1 MLRKPA
7 PPDDATR
14 RAMRRDLVAALEG
27 GLPVEAL
34 VAVAWRDR
42 DASACCASE
51 GADDALAQAALD
63 ALDGAPPASGLA
75 LVEVW
80 PLPAGR
86 RCAVAVR
93 ADGDI
98 DPDLRLTWC
107 EMARALVA
115 AHVDAE
121 RLYVRAVALEKS
133 ERLQQALYEIADLAG
148 SHIEMQVMLRMV
160 HHVIGGLMYAANFYI
175 VLYDAGREALRFLYF
190 ADERDDWV
198 ADPGEEI
205 LASDMPNSLTLA
217 LLRHGEPVRGP
228 SDAVRAQ
235 LGVPRDPAH
244 GPDSEDWLGVPMRRD
259 DVVCGAIV
267 VQSYDRANVYGEE
280 ERALLAFV
288 AQHILTALERHLA
301 REQLERRV
309 RERTCELER
318 LNAELQVEI
327 EERQRAEKLQSAL
340 FRIAELSTSA
350 PSLDDFYREVHAI
363 VGELLY
369 ARNFYI
375 AMISEDG
382 ERLEFPYSIDE
393 RDGRRT
399 PRSLGFGLTEY
410 VLTRRRPLL
419 VEREDIDRMTRDGE
433 LISRGALAYCWLG
446 VPLWRED
453 QAVGVIAVQ
462 SYSPDVRFTRRDQEL
477 LTFVAHHIGISLERK
492 RAQDRLMQAHA
503 ELEQRVE
510 SRTRE
515 LARANRE
522 LVAQIGE
529 RLRAEQRLT
538 HQARHDAL
546 TGLPNRT
553 HLIDCLSEAIEGTQA
568 RPHRLF
574 AVLYLDLDRFKLIND
589 SAGHSAG
596 DELLMEA
603 ARRIASCVRAG
614 DVVARLGG
622 DEFAVLVHELDNV
635 HFVEDLAGRILDVL
649 GQPWWVAGREVFPS
663 ASIGIALWHPRYRS
677 GSELLRDADAAM
689 YRAKSMGR
697 GRWATFDEAMREEAM
712 RILDLEADLR
722 RAINGDGFVAFYQP
736 IVRLSDRRVV
746 GHEALLRWSHSSSGL
761 LTPASFIG
769 VGENSSLIE
778 EVDWLVYAQ
787 VADRIAH
794 SQGGYISVN
803 VSPRHFRDSAFADRL
818 LRLLDRA
825 KADPRRLRIEITEVA
840 LIEEAPRV
848 LNMLN
853 HLRGHGVLAQLDDFG
868 TGFSALSYLHRFPI
882 ECLKIDQSF
891 VAGLSSE
898 TRNESEAVVRAIQA
912 LAGSLGIHTVAEGIE
927 NAHQQQ
933 LVRELGCTLGQ
944 GYLYG
949 RPMPE
954 LVSTIDVPEPLAG

>member
-1 MLRKPA
+1 M
-7 PPDDATR
+7 R
-14 RAMRRDLVAALEG
+14 RARRRELVAALEA
-27 GLPVEAL
+27 GLPVEANVAAGWREREGVTVCATEDADDTL
-34 VAVAWRDR
+34 TNAVRNALLGATPIDAHDCLIETWPRPGGRHGAVAAR
-42 DASACCASE
+42 
-51 GADDALAQAALD
+51 LQAALD
-63 ALDGAPPASGLA
+63 
-75 LVEVW
+75 
-80 PLPAGR
+80 
-86 RCAVAVR
+86 
-93 ADGDI
+93 
-98 DPDLRLTWC
+98 PDVRLTWS
-107 EMARALVA
+107 EMARALLA
-115 AHVDAE
+115 THLDAD
-121 RLYVRAVALEKS
+121 RVQRRADSLEKS

-148 SHIEMQVMLRMV
+148 SGLELSAMLRMI

-175 VLYDAGREALRFLYF
+175 VLYDDVRDTLRFVYF
-190 ADERDDWV
+190 ADERDDYV
-198 ADPGEEI
+198 AEPDRDIPTAE
-205 LASDMPNSLTLA
+205 LPNSLTVA

-228 SDAVRAQ
+228 SDAVRGQ
-235 LGVPRDPAH
+235 LNVVRDAAH

-259 DVVCGAIV
+259 DRVCGAIV
-267 VQSYDRANVYGEE
+267 VQSYDRAGVYGEE

-301 REQLERRV
+301 REELEHRV
-309 RERTCELER
+309 RERTHALER
-318 LNAELQVEI
+318 LNAEMQTEI
-327 EERQRAEKLQSAL
+327 EERQRAEQLQSAL
-340 FRIAELSTSA
+340 FRIAELSMSA

-393 RDGRRT
+393 RDGRRKSR
-399 PRSLGFGLTEY
+399 PLGFGLTEY
-410 VLTRRRPLL
+410 VLTRRKPLL
-419 VEREDIDRMTRDGE
+419 VERADIEKLTQDGE
-433 LISRGALAYCWLG
+433 LISRGALACCWLG
-446 VPLWRED
+446 VPLWRDD
-453 QAVGVIAVQ
+453 QVVGVIAVQ
-462 SYSPDVRFTRRDQEL
+462 SYSQQITFSRRDQEL
-477 LTFVAHHIGISLERK
+477 LMFVAHHIGIGLERK
-492 RAQDRLMQAHA
+492 RSQEALMLAHA
-503 ELEQRVE
+503 ELEERVDA
-510 SRTRE
+510 RTRE

-538 HQARHDAL
+538 HQARHDSL

-553 HLIDCLSEAIEGTQA
+553 HLVDCLTESIEMTQTH
-568 RPHRLF
+568 PHKLF
-574 AVLYLDLDRFKLIND
+574 AVLYLDLDRFKLVND

-603 ARRIASCVRAG
+603 ARRIAACVRPG

-622 DEFAVLVHELDNV
+622 DEFAVLVHELDGV
-635 HFVEDLAGRILDVL
+635 ASVERLAGRILETL

-663 ASIGIALWHPRYRS
+663 ASVGIALWHPRYRS

-689 YRAKSMGR
+689 YRAKAAGR

-736 IVRLSDRRVV
+736 IVRLADRSIV
-746 GHEALLRWSHSSSGL
+746 GHEALLRWSHASSGL
-761 LTPASFIG
+761 LTPASFVN

-794 SQGGYISVN
+794 TEGGYISVN

-818 LRLLDRA
+818 LRMLDKA

-840 LIEEAPRV
+840 LLEEAPRV
-848 LNMLN
+848 MNMLN

-891 VAGLSSE
+891 IAGLGSE
-898 TRNESEAVVRAIQA
+898 TRVESEAVVRAIQA

-927 NAHQQQ
+927 NLHQQR

-954 LVSTIDVPEPLAG
+954 LVSGIDAVASLVG

>member
-1 MLRKPA
+1 M
-7 PPDDATR
+7 R
-14 RAMRRDLVAALEG
+14 RARRHDLLAALEA
-27 GLPVEAL
+27 GLPAETRLAAGWRERDEVTVCAGEPVDSAL
-34 VAVAWRDR
+34 TDAVR
-42 DASACCASE
+42 
-51 GADDALAQAALD
+51 AALEPD
-63 ALDGAPPASGLA
+63 AASPPSGLF
-75 LVEVW
+75 VERW
-80 PLPAGR
+80 PLPGGR
-86 RCAVAVR
+86 HAAVAARV
-93 ADGDI
+93 AGEF
-98 DPDLRLTWC
+98 DPDLRMSWS
-107 EMARALVA
+107 EMARSLLAIHLES
-115 AHVDAE
+115 E
-121 RLYVRAVALEKS
+121 RLLRRAELLEKS

-148 SHIEMQVMLRMV
+148 SGIELSAMLRMI

-175 VLYDAGREALRFLYF
+175 VLYDDVRDTVRFLYF

-198 ADPGEEI
+198 AQPDREI
-205 LASDMPNSLTLA
+205 PASEMPNSLTLA
-217 LLRHGEPVRGP
+217 LLRHGDPVRGS
-228 SDAVRAQ
+228 SDAVRRQ
-235 LGVPRDPAH
+235 LGIVRDPSH

-259 DVVCGAIV
+259 DRICGAIV
-267 VQSYDRANVYGEE
+267 VQSYDRGGMYGEE

-301 REQLERRV
+301 RGELEDRV
-309 RERTCELER
+309 RERTHALER
-318 LNAELQVEI
+318 LNQELQAEI

-340 FRIAELSTSA
+340 FRIAELSISA
-350 PSLDDFYREVHAI
+350 PSLDDFYREVHGI

-393 RDGRRT
+393 RDGRRQSR
-399 PRSLGFGLTEY
+399 PLGFGLTEY
-410 VLTRRRPLL
+410 VLTRRQTLL
-419 VEREDIDRMTRDGE
+419 VRRADIEQMAAEGE
-433 LISRGALAYCWLG
+433 LISRGSAAACWLG
-446 VPLWRED
+446 VPLWRND

-462 SYSPDVRFTRRDQEL
+462 SYTHEIEFTRRDQEL
-477 LTFVAHHIGISLERK
+477 LTFVAHHIGIGLERK
-492 RAQDRLMQAHA
+492 RSQEQLLTAHV

-538 HQARHDAL
+538 HQARHDSL
-546 TGLPNRT
+546 TGLPNRS
-553 HLIDCLSEAIEGTQA
+553 HLVDCLTEAIDTTHSH
-568 RPHRLF
+568 PHSLF
-574 AVLYLDLDRFKLIND
+574 AVLYLDLDRFKLVND

-603 ARRIASCVRAG
+603 SRRIASCIRPG

-622 DEFAVLVHELDNV
+622 DEFAVLVHELDSV
-635 HFVEDLAGRILDVL
+635 ATVERLAGRILEVL

-663 ASIGIALWHPRYRS
+663 ASVGIALWHPRYRS

-689 YRAKSMGR
+689 YRAKAAGR

-722 RAINGDGFVAFYQP
+722 RAINGEGFVAFYQP

-746 GHEALLRWSHSSSGL
+746 GHEALLRWQQAGGEL
-761 LTPASFIG
+761 LSPSSFIG

-794 SQGGYISVN
+794 TQGGYISVN

-818 LRLLDRA
+818 LRLLDKA

-840 LIEEAPRV
+840 LLEEAPRV
-848 LNMLN
+848 LNMLK

-891 VAGLSSE
+891 IAGLGSE
-898 TRNESEAVVRAIQA
+898 TRVESEAVVRAIQA

-927 NAHQQQ
+927 NVHQQRM
-933 LVRELGCTLGQ
+933 VRELGCTLGQ

-949 RPMPE
+949 RPLPE
-954 LVSTIDVPEPLAG
+954 LVSVIEEVETLAG

>member
-1 MLRKPA
+1 EPDAA
-7 PPDDATR
+7 PPI
-14 RAMRRDLVAALEG
+14 G
-27 GLPVEAL
+27 GL
-34 VAVAWRDR
+34 
-42 DASACCASE
+42 
-51 GADDALAQAALD
+51 
-63 ALDGAPPASGLA
+63 
-75 LVEVW
+75 LVERW
-80 PLPAGR
+80 PLPGGR
-86 RCAVAVR
+86 HAAVAAR
-93 ADGDI
+93 LSAGL
-98 DPDLRLTWC
+98 DPDLRMTWS
-107 EMARALVA
+107 EMARSLLAT
-115 AHVDAE
+115 HIEAE
-121 RLYVRAVALEKS
+121 RLLRRTELLEKS

-148 SHIEMQVMLRMV
+148 SGIELSAMLRMV

-175 VLYDAGREALRFLYF
+175 VLYDDARDTVRFVYF
-190 ADERDDWV
+190 ADERDNWV
-198 ADPGEEI
+198 AEPDREI
-205 LASDMPNSLTLA
+205 PATEIPNSLTLA
-217 LLRHGEPVRGP
+217 LLRHGDPVRGS
-228 SDAVRAQ
+228 SDAVRDQ
-235 LGVPRDPAH
+235 LGVVRDASH

-259 DVVCGAIV
+259 DRICGAIV
-267 VQSYDRANVYGEE
+267 VQSYDRGGVYGEE

-301 REQLERRV
+301 RGELEDRV
-309 RERTCELER
+309 RERTHALER
-318 LNAELQVEI
+318 LNHELQAEI

-340 FRIAELSTSA
+340 FRIAELSISA
-350 PSLDDFYREVHAI
+350 PSLDDFYREVHGT

-393 RDGRRT
+393 RDGRR
-399 PRSLGFGLTEY
+399 RSRPLGFGLTEY
-410 VLTRRRPLL
+410 VLTRRQPLL
-419 VEREDIDRMTRDGE
+419 VGRGDIERMVADGE
-433 LISRGALAYCWLG
+433 LISRGAAAACWLG
-446 VPLWRED
+446 VPLWRND

-462 SYSPDVRFTRRDQEL
+462 SYIPEIEFSRRDQEL
-477 LTFVAHHIGISLERK
+477 LTFVAHHIGIGLERK
-492 RAQDRLMQAHA
+492 RSQQLLLTAHV

-510 SRTRE
+510 ARTRE

-538 HQARHDAL
+538 HQARHDSL
-546 TGLPNRT
+546 TGLPNRS
-553 HLIDCLSEAIEGTQA
+553 HLVDCLTEAIESSQS
-568 RPHRLF
+568 RPHSLF
-574 AVLYLDLDRFKLIND
+574 AVLYLDLDRFKLVND

-603 ARRIASCVRAG
+603 ARRIASCVRPG

-622 DEFAVLVHELDNV
+622 DEFAVLVHDLDTV
-635 HFVEDLAGRILDVL
+635 ATVERLAGRILEVL

-663 ASIGIALWHPRYRS
+663 ASVGIALWHPRYRG

-689 YRAKSMGR
+689 YRAKAAGR

-722 RAINGDGFVAFYQP
+722 RAINGEGFVAFYQP
-736 IVRLSDRRVV
+736 IVRLSDRRVM
-746 GHEALLRWSHSSSGL
+746 GHEALLRWRQTSGEL
-761 LTPASFIG
+761 LSPASFIG

-794 SQGGYISVN
+794 TQGGYISVN

-818 LRLLDRA
+818 LRLLDKA

-840 LIEEAPRV
+840 LLEEAPRV
-848 LNMLN
+848 LNMLK

-891 VAGLSSE
+891 IAGLGSE
-898 TRNESEAVVRAIQA
+898 TRIESEAVVRAIQA

-927 NAHQQQ
+927 NAHQQRM
-933 LVRELGCTLGQ
+933 VRELGCTLGQ

-949 RPMPE
+949 RPLPE
-954 LVSTIDVPEPLAG
+954 LVDDVTVLEPLPV

>member
-1 MLRKPA
+1 M
-7 PPDDATR
+7 R
-14 RAMRRDLVAALEG
+14 RARRRELVAALEA
-27 GLPVEAL
+27 GLPVDTS
-34 VAVAWRDR
+34 VAAGWRER
-42 DASACCASE
+42 E
-51 GADDALAQAALD
+51 GVTVYTSDESDDALADVVRNALLGATPID
-63 ALDGAPPASGLA
+63 VADGCLI
-75 LVEVW
+75 ERW
-80 PLPAGR
+80 PLPGGR
-86 RCAVAVR
+86 HGAVAARMQSPLDADVRMTWSEMSRALIAAYLDADRVQRR
-93 ADGDI
+93 ADS
-98 DPDLRLTWC
+98 
-107 EMARALVA
+107 
-115 AHVDAE
+115 
-121 RLYVRAVALEKS
+121 LEKS

-148 SHIEMQVMLRMV
+148 SGLELSAMLRMI

-175 VLYDAGREALRFLYF
+175 VLYDDARDTVRFVYF
-190 ADERDDWV
+190 ADERDDYV
-198 ADPGEEI
+198 AEPDREI
-205 LASDMPNSLTLA
+205 PSDEMPNSLTLA
-217 LLRHGEPVRGP
+217 LLRRGEPVRGP
-228 SDAVRAQ
+228 SDVVRDQ
-235 LGVPRDPAH
+235 LGVVRDESH

-259 DVVCGAIV
+259 DHVCGAIV
-267 VQSYDRANVYGEE
+267 VQSYDRPGVYGEE

-301 REQLERRV
+301 RQDLEHRV
-309 RERTCELER
+309 RERTHALER
-318 LNAELQVEI
+318 LNNEMQAEI
-327 EERQRAEKLQSAL
+327 EERQRAEQLQSAL
-340 FRIAELSTSA
+340 FRIAELSMSA

-393 RDGRRT
+393 RDGRRVAR
-399 PRSLGFGLTEY
+399 PLGFGLTEY
-410 VLTRRRPLL
+410 VLTRRKPLL
-419 VEREDIDRMTRDGE
+419 VGRPDIETLTREGE
-433 LISRGALAYCWLG
+433 LISRGALACCWLG
-446 VPLWRED
+446 VPLWRGD
-453 QAVGVIAVQ
+453 QVVGVIAVQ
-462 SYSPDVRFTRRDQEL
+462 SYSHQVTFTRRDQEL
-477 LTFVAHHIGISLERK
+477 LMFVAHHIGIGLERK
-492 RAQDRLMQAHA
+492 RSQETLMLAHA
-503 ELEQRVE
+503 ELEERVDA
-510 SRTRE
+510 RTRE

-538 HQARHDAL
+538 HQARHDSL

-553 HLIDCLSEAIEGTQA
+553 HLVDALTESIELTQTH
-568 RPHRLF
+568 PHTLF
-574 AVLYLDLDRFKLIND
+574 AVLYLDLDRFKLVND

-603 ARRIASCVRAG
+603 SRRIAACVRPG

-622 DEFAVLVHELDNV
+622 DEFAVLVHELDGV
-635 HFVEDLAGRILDVL
+635 ASVERLASRILETL

-663 ASIGIALWHPRYRS
+663 ASIGIALWHQRYRS

-689 YRAKSMGR
+689 YRAKAAGR

-736 IVRLSDRRVV
+736 IVRLSDRSIV

-761 LTPASFIG
+761 LTPASFVG

-794 SQGGYISVN
+794 TEGGYISVN

-818 LRLLDRA
+818 LRMLDKA

-840 LIEEAPRV
+840 LLEEAPRV
-848 LNMLN
+848 MNMLN

-891 VAGLSSE
+891 IAGLGSE
-898 TRNESEAVVRAIQA
+898 TRVESEAVVRAIQA

-927 NAHQQQ
+927 NLHQQRV
-933 LVRELGCTLGQ
+933 VRELGCTLGQ

-954 LVSTIDVPEPLAG
+954 LVNEIDAVASLVG

>member
-1 MLRKPA
+1 MQKPDPA
-7 PPDDATR
+7 DNPAR
-14 RAMRRDLVAALEG
+14 RARRRDLIAALEA

-34 VAVAWRDR
+34 IAAGWCDR
-42 DASACCASE
+42 DGMAVVASN
-51 GADDALAQAALD
+51 GADPALEAAIRRALATE
-63 ALDGAPPASGLA
+63 PPTTDLPLLES
-75 LVEVW
+75 W
-80 PLPAGR
+80 PLPSGARG
-86 RCAVAVR
+86 AVAAR
-93 ADGDI
+93 FDGAVDH
-98 DPDLRLTWC
+98 DARMTWC
-107 EMARALVA
+107 EMARALI
-115 AHVDAE
+115 AHHIDTE
-121 RLYVRAVALEKS
+121 RLHRRAELLEKS

-148 SHIEMQVMLRMV
+148 SGIELSAMLRMV

-175 VLYDAGREALRFLYF
+175 VMYDDVRDTLRFLYF

-198 ADPGEEI
+198 ADPDREMHARD
-205 LASDMPNSLTLA
+205 LPNSLTLA
-217 LLRHGEPVRGP
+217 LLRHGEPVRGA
-228 SDAVRAQ
+228 SADVRKQ
-235 LGVPRDPAH
+235 LGVPSDEAH
-244 GPDSEDWLGVPMRRD
+244 GPDSADWLGVPMRRD
-259 DVVCGAIV
+259 DRICGAIV
-267 VQSYDRANVYGEE
+267 VQSYDRENVYGEE

-288 AQHILTALERHLA
+288 AQHVLTALERHLS
-301 REQLERRV
+301 REELELRV
-309 RERTCELER
+309 RERTHALER
-318 LNAELQVEI
+318 LNFELQAEI
-327 EERQRAEKLQSAL
+327 DERQRAEKLQSAL
-340 FRIAELSTSA
+340 FRIAELSISA

-393 RDGRRT
+393 RDGRRQSR
-399 PRSLGFGLTEY
+399 PLGFGLTEY

-419 VEREDIDRMTRDGE
+419 VRREEIERMSDEGE
-433 LISRGALAYCWLG
+433 LLSRGSLASCWLG

-453 QAVGVIAVQ
+453 QAVGAIAVQ
-462 SYSPDVRFTRRDQEL
+462 SYTADVGFTRRDQEL
-477 LTFVAHHIGISLERK
+477 LTFVAHHIGIGLERK
-492 RAQDRLMQAHA
+492 RAQERLMLAHT
-503 ELEQRVE
+503 ELEERVDA
-510 SRTRE
+510 RTRE

-538 HQARHDAL
+538 HQARHDSL

-553 HLIDCLSEAIEGTQA
+553 HLVDCLTEAIELTHEQA
-568 RPHRLF
+568 HRLF
-574 AVLYLDLDRFKLIND
+574 AVLYLDLDRFKLVND

-603 ARRIASCVRAG
+603 ARRIASCVRTG

-622 DEFAVLVHELDNV
+622 DEFAVLVHDLDSLSY
-635 HFVEDLAGRILDVL
+635 VENLAARILEVL

-663 ASIGIALWHPRYRS
+663 ASIGIALWHPRYR
-677 GSELLRDADAAM
+677 GGAELLRDADAAM
-689 YRAKSMGR
+689 YRAKAAGR

-736 IVRLSDRRVV
+736 IVRLADRSVV

-794 SQGGYISVN
+794 TDGGYISVN

-818 LRLLDRA
+818 LRLLDKA
-825 KADPRRLRIEITEVA
+825 GADPRRLRIEITEVA
-840 LIEEAPRV
+840 LLDEAPRV
-848 LNMLN
+848 LNMLS

-891 VAGLSSE
+891 IAGLGSE
-898 TRNESEAVVRAIQA
+898 TRLESEAVVRAIQA

-927 NAHQQQ
+927 NLHQQRV
-933 LVRELGCTLGQ
+933 VRELGCTLGQ

-949 RPMPE
+949 RPLPE
-954 LVSTIDVPEPLAG
+954 LVTSIDEVESLAS

>member
-1 MLRKPA
+1 MRRLR
-7 PPDDATR
+7 
-14 RAMRRDLVAALEG
+14 RRDLVAALEA
-27 GLPVEAL
+27 GLPIEAQ
-34 VAVAWRDR
+34 VGAGWRDR
-42 DASACCASE
+42 E
-51 GADDALAQAALD
+51 GVTVCVDDDAGELARTIERALSDPPQFD
-63 ALDGAPPASGLA
+63 AP
-75 LVEVW
+75 LVERW
-80 PLPAGR
+80 ALPGGRHGAVVANFAGELE
-86 RCAVAVR
+86 ADVR
-93 ADGDI
+93 MSWG
-98 DPDLRLTWC
+98 
-107 EMARALVA
+107 EMARSLLVA
-115 AHVDAE
+115 HIEAE
-121 RLYVRAVALEKS
+121 QLQRRADSLEKS

-148 SHIEMQVMLRMV
+148 SGNELSAMLRMV

-175 VLYDAGREALRFLYF
+175 VLYDDMRDTLRFVYF

-198 ADPGEEI
+198 AEPDREI
-205 LASDMPNSLTLA
+205 HAREVPNSLTLA
-217 LLRHGEPVRGP
+217 LLRHGEPVRGT
-228 SDAVRAQ
+228 SASAREQ
-235 LGVPRDPAH
+235 LGVPADASH
-244 GPDSEDWLGVPMRRD
+244 GPDSEDWLGVPMRRED
-259 DVVCGAIV
+259 RVCGAIV
-267 VQSYDRANVYGEE
+267 VQSYDHPNVYGEE

-301 REQLERRV
+301 REELESRV
-309 RERTCELER
+309 HERTHALER
-318 LNAELQVEI
+318 LNYELQAEI
-327 EERQRAEKLQSAL
+327 DERQRAEKLQSAL
-340 FRIAELSTSA
+340 FRIAELSISA

-393 RDGRRT
+393 RDGRRQSR
-399 PRSLGFGLTEY
+399 PLGFGLTEY

-419 VEREDIDRMTRDGE
+419 VDRAQIEQLGRDGE
-433 LISRGALAYCWLG
+433 LLSRGALASGWLG

-453 QAVGVIAVQ
+453 QAVGAIVVQ
-462 SYSPDVRFTRRDQEL
+462 SYSPEITFSPRDQEL
-477 LTFVAHHIGISLERK
+477 LVFVAHHIGIGLERK
-492 RAQDRLMQAHA
+492 RAQDRLMLAHA

-510 SRTRE
+510 ARTRE
-515 LARANRE
+515 LARTNRE

-538 HQARHDAL
+538 HQARHDSL

-553 HLIDCLSEAIEGTQA
+553 HLVDSLTEAIEQSQSQS
-568 RPHRLF
+568 HRLF

-603 ARRIASCVRAG
+603 SRRIASCIRPG
-614 DVVARLGG
+614 DTVARLGG
-622 DEFAVLVHELDNV
+622 DEFAVLVHDLDGV
-635 HFVEDLAGRILDVL
+635 ATVERLASRILEVL

-663 ASIGIALWHPRYRS
+663 ASIGIALWHPRYR
-677 GSELLRDADAAM
+677 GGAELLRDADAAM
-689 YRAKSMGR
+689 YRAKAAGR

-722 RAINGDGFVAFYQP
+722 RAINGDGFMAFYQP
-736 IVRLSDRRVV
+736 IVRLSDRSVV

-761 LTPASFIG
+761 LTPASFVN

-794 SQGGYISVN
+794 TTGGYISVN

-818 LRLLDRA
+818 LRLLEKA

-840 LIEEAPRV
+840 LLDEAPRV
-848 LNMLN
+848 LNMLK

-891 VAGLSSE
+891 IAGLGSD
-898 TRNESEAVVRAIQA
+898 TRVESEAVVRAIQA

-927 NAHQQQ
+927 NAHQQR

-949 RPMPE
+949 RPLPE
-954 LVSTIDVPEPLAG
+954 LVEGVQVEEILVG